1 MKTHSWFLFLLLC
14 CARIM
19 AQNGSSIL
27 WQKCLG
33 GSEYDVAKSIQQ
45 TTDGGYIVAGYSSSN
60 DGDVSDNHGNHD
72 YWIVKLDSSANI
84 QWQKSFGGTV
94 DDDAQSIQQTI
105 DGGYIVAG
113 SSKSNDG
120 DVSGNHGYGDYWI
133 VKLDFSGNIEW
144 QKSLGGSGGDYAYS
158 VQQTSDRGYI
168 VAGTSSSNDG
178 DVSGNHGSWD
188 YWIVKLDSTASIQ
201 WQKSLGGTDDEYGYS
216 IHQTSDDGFIV
227 AGSSESNDGDV
238 SGNHAYSD
246 YWIVKLDFSGSFEWQ
261 KSLGGS
267 TSDVATSIQQTNDD
281 GFIVAGYSWSD
292 DGDISNHDYY
302 SDYWI
307 VKLDSSA
314 NIQWEKSLGGSDN
327 DYGGSIQQTD
337 NGFIVAGQSFSGNG
351 DVSDNHGLTDYWVT
365 TLDSSGN
372 IQLEISLG
380 GSEDDGPACIQQTSD
395 GAFIIAGVSYSNDED
410 VTGNHGKGD
419 YWIVKVKMDGCAV
432 QKATIKSLGNLDI
445 CENGFVKLV
454 ANSGNNFEYQWSRNG
469 VNVSN
474 GTEQIFKAKKTGNY
488 QVTISIGGCLPK
500 TSKKVKVYSSC
511 KLGEV
516 TELTSSL
523 NIYPNPTIGTFT
535 LDLQLDDEETSDA
548 QVQVLNM
555 IGQAVSID
563 NVQLT
568 IDNGRLVKEIHLGDV
583 AEGMYL
589 VKVTVNEKV
598 FTTQIDLQK

>member
-14 CARIM
+14 CARTM

-60 DGDVSDNHGNHD
+60 NGDVSGNHGNHD

-84 QWQKSFGGTV
+84 QWQKSLGGTA

-267 TSDVATSIQQTNDD
+267 SSDVATSIQQ
-281 GFIVAGYSWSD
+281 
-292 DGDISNHDYY
+292 
-302 SDYWI
+302 
-307 VKLDSSA
+307 
-314 NIQWEKSLGGSDN
+314 
-327 DYGGSIQQTD
+327 
-337 NGFIVAGQSFSGNG
+337 
-351 DVSDNHGLTDYWVT
+351 
-365 TLDSSGN
+365 
-372 IQLEISLG
+372 
-380 GSEDDGPACIQQTSD
+380 
-395 GAFIIAGVSYSNDED
+395 
-410 VTGNHGKGD
+410 
-419 YWIVKVKMDGCAV
+419 
-432 QKATIKSLGNLDI
+432 
-445 CENGFVKLV
+445 
-454 ANSGNNFEYQWSRNG
+454 
-469 VNVSN
+469 
-474 GTEQIFKAKKTGNY
+474 
-488 QVTISIGGCLPK
+488 
-500 TSKKVKVYSSC
+500 
-511 KLGEV
+511 
-516 TELTSSL
+516 
-523 NIYPNPTIGTFT
+523 
-535 LDLQLDDEETSDA
+535 
-548 QVQVLNM
+548 
-555 IGQAVSID
+555 SID
-563 NVQLT
+563 
-568 IDNGRLVKEIHLGDV
+568 D
-583 AEGMYL
+583 
-589 VKVTVNEKV
+589 
-598 FTTQIDLQK
+598 